1 MRRQAALVIFV
12 VLLLRLPFLNVA
24 AQWDD
29 FNYLDAA
36 RYTLTN
42 PAHPSHIEY
51 VFQGERHTMRGHP
64 HPPGMA
70 WILAGV
76 MAVLGP
82 FQEKPYHAVFLV
94 FSLTAALSMLVLAR
108 RFVPQQAVQATLLFL
123 AVPASMVSGTSFE
136 SDLPLLAF
144 WTLSV
149 ALFIEGVERHSGKLL
164 IGSAA
169 AMAAASMVAYS
180 AFLIAPICLVYLWVR
195 RCGWRAAWLTL
206 ATPFITIGGYQL
218 YERFTGGSLP
228 AGELMGHFRN
238 YGLQR
243 LEMKIRN
250 AMGLLGHL
258 GLVLSPVA
266 GLALAMHSGWW
277 TWALAGTAASIAAIV
292 DPNPLFWAP
301 VSLGVLLLGWVLG
314 RMKHPGDRFLAAWVL
329 LYFVAALAIFFAGAA
344 RYLLPAGAPLALLAA
359 RQLSKRAPVLW
370 AAILLNLAL
379 GGSMAWV
386 NAQHWNT
393 CRAFAR
399 QAMERAQGRRTWIA
413 AEWGLRHYAEELGA
427 KPLLRGMV
435 LEPGDMLITSRL
447 SGNIPYGQG
456 GNTLVERLK
465 FQVRPTLPLRI
476 AGLSDGAGY
485 ATIGW
490 GLRAL
495 GWTAAP
501 VDELALFEAVREEP
515 SLSMLPMASEA
526 IERQIVSG
534 VYGVEQGS
542 WRWAAQRSVYVLKVP
557 SRRSRLIAGIYI
569 PDDAPGR
576 ILRLEMG
583 GKVLAEKQIPKPGSY
598 RIESPVLELDESS
611 ITVALTIDKDF
622 QPPGDY
628 RRLGLIVS
636 MVGLNPA
643 R

>member
-36 RYTLTN
+36 EYTLTN
-42 PAHPSHIEY
+42 PAHPSHIQY

-82 FQEKPYHAVFLV
+82 FHEKPYHAVFLV

-108 RFVPQQAVQATLLFL
+108 RFVPQHAVQATLLFL
-123 AVPASMVSGTSFE
+123 AVPATMVSGTSFE
-136 SDLPLLAF
+136 SDMPLLAF
-144 WTLSV
+144 WTLAM
-149 ALFIEGVERHSGKLL
+149 ALFIEGVERHNGQLL
-164 IGSAA
+164 AGSAV

-180 AFLIAPICLVYLWVR
+180 AFLIAPICFVYLWLR
-195 RCGWRAAWLTL
+195 RCGWRAAWMVL
-206 ATPFITIGGYQL
+206 ASPFVTIGGYQL
-218 YERFTGGSLP
+218 YERVTGGSLP

-250 AMGLLGHL
+250 AVGLLGHL

-266 GLALAMHSGWW
+266 GIALAMRSGWW
-277 TWALAGTAASIAAIV
+277 TWALAGTAAPIAAIV
-292 DPNPLFWAP
+292 DPHPLFWAP
-301 VSLGVLLLGWVLG
+301 ISCGVLLLGWVLH
-314 RMKHPGDRFLAAWVL
+314 RLKDPEDRFLASWVL
-329 LYFVAALAIFFAGAA
+329 LYLVAALAIFFAGAA
-344 RYLLPAGAPLALLAA
+344 RYLLPIGAPLALLAA
-359 RQLSKRAPVLW
+359 RHLSKRTAVLW
-370 AAILLNLAL
+370 AAIALNIGL
-379 GGSMAWV
+379 GLGMAWV

-427 KPLLRGMV
+427 KPLLRGTV
-435 LEPGDMLITSRL
+435 LEPGDLLLTSKL
-447 SGNIPYGQG
+447 SGDIPYGQG
-456 GNTLVERLK
+456 GNRLVELLK
-465 FQVRPTLPLRI
+465 FDIRPTLPLRI
-476 AGLSDGAGY
+476 AGLGDGAGY

-495 GWTAAP
+495 GWGSTP
-501 VDELALFEAVREEP
+501 VDELALYEAVREKPE
-515 SLSMLPMASEA
+515 LSVLPMGTAA
-526 IERQIVSG
+526 VERQLVSG
-534 VYGVEQGS
+534 VHGIEQGA
-542 WRWAAQRSVYVLKVP
+542 WRWAEQRSVYVLKVP
-557 SRRSRLIAGIYI
+557 SKRSQLSASIYI

-576 ILRLEMG
+576 VVRIELN
-583 GKVLAEKQIPKPGSY
+583 GKVVAEKRFERPGSY
-598 RIESPVLELDESS
+598 QIESPALEIDGESA
-611 ITVALTIDKDF
+611 TVALTIDKGF
-622 QPPGDY
+622 QPPGDF

-636 MVGLNPA
+636 TIGLTSA